1 MRRSAINNYFLIT
14 ACLFQAACSGT
25 RHLPSGEKLYTG
37 ADIKIE
43 SAERIN
49 SRHIKGIAA
58 ASVRP
63 APNKSYFGIR
73 PKLWLY
79 MAAGEDPK
87 TGIGKWLKKAGEA
100 PVFISSVKPGVTTT
114 IIDARLFN
122 IGVFRSYTESET
134 VEKNRTARVI
144 YTSHVH
150 SPYRVKELHY
160 NIKDDSIR
168 SLVLNVKKKSL
179 IKPGED
185 YNLDNFKKE
194 RIRLDALLKNHGYFY
209 FNPDYILF
217 KADTSERD
225 RTITFRLTLKDTIPD
240 NALTVYRINNV
251 FIDQDYSLN
260 KDTTIVDGETVR
272 FGNVYL
278 QGNTADMNI
287 RPAVILRSVMLKKNE
302 IWSRHNYDITLNRL
316 MSMGNFKF
324 VQVRFSDSDT
334 TAPGFLD
341 TKVLM
346 TQMPNRTFRSEI
358 DIISKSNDFAGPRM
372 NFSILSR
379 NAFGGAELL
388 NLNMGGSFEA
398 QLNGKNSN
406 LYIFSWSP
414 QAELTFP
421 QFIVPFKIKRTNSIY
436 IPKTHLSLSFNY
448 LKRVDYFDMRTFKFV
463 YGYKWKE
470 NARQDHELNPIT
482 VSFTSLGNE
491 SAAFT
496 KLLDSNP
503 FLKKSYEEL
512 FIAGSAYSF
521 TYNEQAV
528 PDKRMQYFLHFTAE
542 SAGNTFSLAKMVGGE
557 KPTPD
562 DPSKIIGSVY
572 SQFVKSG
579 LDARA
584 FLNLKNKNK
593 LAVRFFGGVARS
605 YGNSSVLPYTR
616 QFFSGGPNSLR
627 GFQINSVGPG
637 TFLQNIDNRGFLN
650 LGGDIKLEI
659 NAEYRFNIY
668 RFFKGA
674 LFADAGNVWLHK
686 SNPAN
691 TGSPFMFSGFM
702 KEVAVGA
709 GIGARI
715 DVSFFILRFDLAIP
729 LRKPWLEDGQRWV
742 TGLIDFTDPSWR
754 RENLVLNIAIGYPF

>member
-1 MRRSAINNYFLIT
+1 MRRSAINNYFLIVV
-14 ACLFQAACSGT
+14 CLLQAACSGT

-37 ADIKIE
+37 ANIKIE
-43 SAERIN
+43 SAEKIKG
-49 SRHIKGIAA
+49 RHIKAIAA

-87 TGIGKWLKKAGEA
+87 TGIGKWLKKAGEP
-100 PVFISSVKPGVTTT
+100 PVLISSVKPGATTA

-134 VEKNRTARVI
+134 AEKKRTARVI
-144 YTSHVH
+144 YTSHIH
-150 SPYRVKELHY
+150 SPYTVKELQY
-160 NIKDDSIR
+160 AIRDDSIR
-168 SLVLNVKKKSL
+168 SLILNDKKNSL
-179 IKPGED
+179 IKPGEE

-194 RIRLDALLKNHGYFY
+194 RIRLDALLKNSGYFY
-209 FNPDYILF
+209 FNPDYLLF
-217 KADTSERD
+217 KADTSDKD
-225 RTITFRLTLKDTIPD
+225 RSVSFMLTLKDTVPE

-251 FIDQDYSLN
+251 YIDQDYSLN
-260 KDTTIVDGETVR
+260 KDTLNTAAEAVR
-272 FGNVYL
+272 FGNVL
-278 QGNTADMNI
+278 LKGNTAEMNI
-287 RPAVILRSVMLKKNE
+287 RPAVILRSVMLRKND
-302 IWSRHNYDITLNRL
+302 IWARHNYNITLNRL

-324 VQVRFSDSDT
+324 VQVRFSESDT
-334 TAPGFLD
+334 TVAGYLD
-341 TKVLM
+341 ARILM
-346 TQMPNRTFRSEI
+346 TPMPNRTFRAEI
-358 DIISKSNDFAGPRM
+358 DMISKSNDFAGPRM

-398 QLNGKNSN
+398 QLGGKNSN
-406 LYIFSWSP
+406 LYIFSLSP

-421 QFIVPFKIKRTNSIY
+421 RFITPFKIKMSNSTY
-436 IPKTHLSLSFNY
+436 SPKTHLSLSFNY

-463 YGYKWKE
+463 YGYKWRE
-470 NARQDHELNPIT
+470 NSRQDHEFNPVN
-482 VSFTSLGNE
+482 VSFTSLNNE

-496 KLLDSNP
+496 ELLASNP

-512 FIAGSAYSF
+512 FISGASYSF
-521 TYNEQAV
+521 TYNEQVV

-542 SAGNTFSLAKMVGGE
+542 SAGNAFSLAKMAGGA

-562 DPSKIIGSVY
+562 DPLKVIGSVY
-572 SQFVKSG
+572 SQFVKSS

-584 FLNLKNKNK
+584 FLNLNNKNK
-593 LAVRFFGGVARS
+593 LAVRLFTGLARP

-637 TFLQNIDNRGFLN
+637 TFQQDVDNRGFLQM
-650 LGGDIKLEI
+650 GGDIKLEI

-674 LFADAGNVWLHK
+674 LFADAGNVWQHK

-691 TGSPFMFSGFM
+691 TGSPFMISGFM
-702 KEVAVGA
+702 NEIAVGA
-709 GIGARI
+709 GIGARV

-729 LRKPWLEDGQRWV
+729 LREPWLEDGQRWV
-742 TGLIDFTDPSWR
+742 TDRIDITDSSWR

>member
-1 MRRSAINNYFLIT
+1 MRRSVINSYFLIT
-14 ACLFQAACSGT
+14 VCLFQAACSGT

-43 SAERIN
+43 SVEN
-49 SRHIKGIAA
+49 NKNRHIKGVAA
-58 ASVRP
+58 ASIRP
-63 APNKSYFGIR
+63 VPNTSYLGIR

-79 MAAGEDPK
+79 MATGDDPK
-87 TGIGKWLKKAGEA
+87 TGIGKWLKKSGEA
-100 PVFISSVKPGVTTT
+100 PVLISSVNPGVTTA

-122 IGVFRSYTESET
+122 IGVFRSYTESRT

-144 YTSHVH
+144 YTSHIH
-150 SPYRVKELHY
+150 KPYTVKELQY
-160 NIKDDSIR
+160 AIQDDSIQ
-168 SLVLNVKKKSL
+168 SLVLNDKKNSL

-194 RIRLDALLKNHGYFY
+194 RIRLDALLKNNGYFY
-209 FNPDYILF
+209 FNPDYLLF
-217 KADTSERD
+217 KADTADRD
-225 RTITFRLTLKDTIPD
+225 RTISLRLTLKDTIPD
-240 NALTVYRINNV
+240 QALTVYRINNV

-260 KDTTIVDGETVR
+260 MDTSNNAGETVR
-272 FGNVYL
+272 FGNVFL
-278 QGNTADMNI
+278 LGNTADMNI
-287 RPAVILRSVMLKKNE
+287 RPAVILRSVMLRKYD
-302 IWSRHNYDITLNRL
+302 IWSRNNYNITLNRL

-324 VQVRFSDSDT
+324 VQVKFYDSDT
-334 TAPGFLD
+334 TATGFLD
-341 TKVLM
+341 AKVLM
-346 TQMPNRTFRSEI
+346 TQMPNRTFRAEL
-358 DIISKSNDFAGPRM
+358 DMISKSNDFAGPRM

-388 NLNMGGSFEA
+388 TLNMGGSFEA
-398 QLNGKNSN
+398 QLGGKNTN

-414 QAELTFP
+414 QVELTFP
-421 QFIVPFKIKRTNSIY
+421 RFIVPFKIKMTNSIY
-436 IPKTHLSLSFNY
+436 SPKTQLSLSFSY

-463 YGYKWKE
+463 YGYKWRE
-470 NARQDHELNPIT
+470 NSRQEHELNPLNI
-482 VSFTSLGNE
+482 SFTSLGNE

-496 KLLDSNP
+496 ELLASNP

-512 FIAGSAYSF
+512 FIAGASYSF

-528 PDKRMQYFLHFTAE
+528 ADKRIHYFLHIAAE
-542 SAGNTFSLAKMVGGE
+542 SAGNAFSLAKMAGGV

-562 DPSKIIGSVY
+562 DPSKVIGSVY
-572 SQFVKSG
+572 SQFVKSSV
-579 LDARA
+579 DARA

-593 LAVRFFGGVARS
+593 LAARVFAGVARS

-637 TFLQNIDNRGFLN
+637 TFLQDVDNRGFLH
-650 LGGDIKLEI
+650 LGGDIKLEV

-674 LFADAGNVWLHK
+674 IFADAGNVWLQK

-691 TGSPFMFSGFM
+691 TGSPFMLSGFM
-702 KEVAVGA
+702 REMAVGA

-742 TGLIDFTDPSWR
+742 TGLIDFTDPTWR
-754 RENLVLNIAIGYPF
+754 QENLVLNIAIGYPF

>member
-1 MRRSAINNYFLIT
+1 MRRPAINNYFLLIV
-14 ACLFQAACSGT
+14 CLLVAGCSGT
-25 RHLPSGEKLYTG
+25 RHLQSGEKLYTG
-37 ADIKIE
+37 AGIKIE
-43 SAERIN
+43 SAEKIN
-49 SRHIKGIAA
+49 ERHIKGIVA

-63 APNKSYFGIR
+63 APNKSYLGIR

-79 MAAGEDPK
+79 MTTGDDPK
-87 TGIGKWLKKAGEA
+87 NGIGRWLKKTGEA
-100 PVFISSVKPGVTTT
+100 PVLISSVKPGVTTA

-122 IGVFRSYTESET
+122 IGLFRSYTESRT
-134 VEKNRTARVI
+134 VEKKRTARVI
-144 YTSHVH
+144 YTSHIH
-150 SPYRVKELHY
+150 SPYTVKELQY
-160 NIKDDSIR
+160 AIKDDSIR
-168 SLVLNVKKKSL
+168 SLFLEEEKNSL

-185 YNLDNFKKE
+185 YNLDNLKME
-194 RIRLDALLKNHGYFY
+194 RIRLDALLKNNGYFY
-209 FNPDYILF
+209 FNPDYLLF
-217 KADTSERD
+217 KADTSDRD
-225 RTITFRLTLKDTIPD
+225 RTISFRLTIKDTIPE

-260 KDTTIVDGETVR
+260 MDTSYTAGETVR
-272 FGNVYL
+272 FGNVIL

-287 RPAVILRSVMLKKNE
+287 RPAVILRSVMLRKNDV
-302 IWSRHNYDITLNRL
+302 WSRQNYNITLNRL

-324 VQVRFSDSDT
+324 VQLKFSDSDT
-334 TAPGFLD
+334 TAAGFLD
-341 TKVLM
+341 AKVLM
-346 TQMPNRTFRSEI
+346 TQMPNRTFRAEL
-358 DIISKSNDFAGPRM
+358 DMISKSNDFAGPRM

-398 QLNGKNSN
+398 QLAGKNTN

-414 QAELTFP
+414 QVELTFP
-421 QFIVPFKIKRTNSIY
+421 RFIVPFKINMTNSIY
-436 IPKTHLSLSFNY
+436 SPKTRLSLSFNY

-463 YGYKWKE
+463 YGYKWRE
-470 NARQDHELNPIT
+470 NSRQDHELNPVN

-496 KLLDSNP
+496 ELLASNP

-512 FIAGSAYSF
+512 FIAGATYSF

-528 PDKRMQYFLHFTAE
+528 PDKRMHYFLHFTAE
-542 SAGNTFSLAKMVGGE
+542 FAGNVFSLAKMAGGV

-562 DPSKIIGSVY
+562 DPSKVIGSVY
-572 SQFVKSG
+572 SQFVKSS

-593 LAVRFFGGVARS
+593 LAARFFAGVARP

-637 TFLQNIDNRGFLN
+637 TFLQDVDNSGFLH

-674 LFADAGNVWLHK
+674 IFADAGNVWLLK

-691 TGSPFMFSGFM
+691 TGSPFMFSRFM
-702 KEVAVGA
+702 NEMAVGA

-715 DVSFFILRFDLAIP
+715 DVSFFIVRFDLAIP
-729 LRKPWLEDGQRWV
+729 LRKPWLEDGHRWV
-742 TGLIDFTDPSWR
+742 TDLIDFTDPSWR

>member
-1 MRRSAINNYFLIT
+1 MRRSPINNYFLIVV
-14 ACLFQAACSGT
+14 CLIQAACSGT

-37 ADIKIE
+37 ADIRIE
-43 SAERIN
+43 SVEKN
-49 SRHIKGIAA
+49 NERHIKGIAA

-63 APNKSYFGIR
+63 APNKSFLGMR
-73 PKLWLY
+73 PRLWLY

-87 TGIGKWLKKAGEA
+87 TGIGKWLKKTGEP
-100 PVFISSVKPGVTTT
+100 PVLISSVKPGVTSS

-122 IGVFRSYTESET
+122 AGVFRSYTEIGT
-134 VEKNRTARVI
+134 VEKKRTARVV
-144 YTSHVH
+144 YTSHIH
-150 SPYRVKELHY
+150 SPYTVTELNY
-160 NIKDDSIR
+160 AITDDSIR
-168 SLVLNVKKKSL
+168 SLFLNDKKNTL

-185 YNLDNFKKE
+185 YNLDNFKNE
-194 RIRLDALLKNHGYFY
+194 RIRLDALLKNNGYFY
-209 FNPDYILF
+209 FNPDYLLF
-217 KADTSERD
+217 KADTSDRD
-225 RTITFRLTLKDTIPD
+225 RTISFRLMLKDTIPE

-260 KDTTIVDGETVR
+260 KDTSYRAGETVKY
-272 FGNVYL
+272 GNVFL

-287 RPAVILRSVMLKKNE
+287 RPAVILRSVMLRKNE
-302 IWSRHNYDITLNRL
+302 IFSRHNYDITLNRL

-324 VQVRFSDSDT
+324 VQVRFTDSDT
-334 TAPGFLD
+334 TAAGFLD
-341 TKVLM
+341 VKVLM

-358 DIISKSNDFAGPRM
+358 DMISKSNDFAGPRM

-398 QLNGKNSN
+398 QLRGNNSN

-421 QFIVPFKIKRTNSIY
+421 RFILPFKIKRTKSIY
-436 IPKTHLSLSFNY
+436 IPKTRLSLTYNY
-448 LKRVDYFDMRTFKFV
+448 LKRVDYFDMRTLQFV
-463 YGYKWKE
+463 YGYKW
-470 NARQDHELNPIT
+470 RQNSRKDHEFNPVN

-496 KLLDSNP
+496 ELLTSNP

-512 FIAGSAYSF
+512 FIAGATYSF

-528 PDKRMQYFLHFTAE
+528 QDKRLQYFLHFTAE
-542 SAGNTFSLAKMVGGE
+542 TAGNAFSLAKMAGGE
-557 KPTPD
+557 KPSPD
-562 DPSKIIGSVY
+562 DPSTVIGSVY

-584 FLNLKNKNK
+584 FLNLQNKNK
-593 LAVRFFGGVARS
+593 LAVRFFAGVARPF
-605 YGNSSVLPYTR
+605 GNSSVLPYTR

-637 TFLQNIDNRGFLN
+637 TFLQDVENRGFLHM
-650 LGGDIKLEI
+650 GGDIKLEI

-674 LFADAGNVWLHK
+674 IFADAGNVWLGK

-691 TGSPFMFSGFM
+691 TGSPFMVSRFM
-702 KEVAVGA
+702 NEIAVGA

-729 LRKPWLEDGQRWV
+729 LRKPWRDDGQRWV
-742 TGLIDFTDPSWR
+742 TDLIDFTDPTWR